1 MSHNEDF
8 KDLFRILNEENVEY
22 LIVGAHAVIFYTEP
36 RYTKDLDVWVS
47 LTKINAKKLWKALAR
62 FGAPLTGITLDDFTN
77 EDLVYQ
83 IGLAPNRIDILM
95 GIAGVEFYEAQKRRV
110 VSTYAGE
117 KIYIISRSDLVKA
130 KKASCRKQDLLDLE
144 KLQE

>member
-8 KDLFRILNEENVEY
+8 KDLFRILNEEDVEY

-36 RYTKDLDVWVS
+36 RYTKALDVWVA
-47 LTKINAKKLWKALAR
+47 LTKTNAKKLWKALSR
-62 FGAPLTGITLDDFTN
+62 FGAPLTDISLDDFTN

-95 GIAGVEFYEAQKRRV
+95 GIAGVKFDEAQERRV

-117 KIYIISRSDLVKA
+117 KIYIIGRSDLVKA
-130 KKASCRKQDLLDLE
+130 KEASCRKQDLLDLE
-144 KLQE
+144 KLQK